1 MIAGRLLDNGREH
14 LPLLTLLA
22 FIGAA
27 IAIMRFRRDAVAR
40 VILVFTALSFVLYF
54 GRPTL
59 GPVVDWVPWLSELPL
74 HRFIG
79 PFQLGALLLA
89 GIGGSAVI
97 GYVLDLAHRIGSLR
111 VAYAITALAV
121 IGGAAL
127 IPAAVERVR
136 FADDSAMLINAQRTK
151 QRDDGAAFAKLVA
164 LATRRGG
171 GRIFAGNVTS
181 GGNIVV
187 GLIPAYAE
195 ILNDDGMGI
204 GFVGRVASVSVIT
217 EMGFNPDRLD
227 HLRALRRALLDPAVG
242 R

>member
-1 MIAGRLLDNGREH
+1 MIDGRLLDNGREH

-22 FIGAA
+22 FVGAGVA
-27 IAIMRFRRDAVAR
+27 VVRFRRDAVAR
-40 VILVFTALSFVLYF
+40 VILVFTVVSFVLYF

-59 GPVVDWVPWLSELPL
+59 GPVVDWIPWLDELPL

-89 GIGGSAVI
+89 GIGGSGRDRLRAGSRAPGRVGPDRATWSPRSAV
-97 GYVLDLAHRIGSLR
+97 LERCDR
-111 VAYAITALAV
+111 
-121 IGGAAL
+121 AACRG
-127 IPAAVERVR
+127 VERVR
-136 FADDSAMLINAQRTK
+136 FEDVERDAHRRAAHQASATTASRSRSSSQ
-151 QRDDGAAFAKLVA
+151 

-181 GGNIVV
+181 GGNFVV

-204 GFVGRVASVSVIT
+204 GFVGRVASVSV
-217 EMGFNPDRLD
+217 D
-227 HLRALRRALLDPAVG
+227 HRDGVQR
-242 R
+242 